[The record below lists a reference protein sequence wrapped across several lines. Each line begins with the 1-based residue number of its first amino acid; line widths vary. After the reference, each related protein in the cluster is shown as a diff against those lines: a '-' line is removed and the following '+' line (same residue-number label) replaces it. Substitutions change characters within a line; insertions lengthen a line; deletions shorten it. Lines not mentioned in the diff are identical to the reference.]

1 MIDTM
6 VTAVPDTVYKIPR
19 EVILS
24 YNSKKRVGNYLIGKS
39 IGEGAFAKVKEGLHV
54 ITGEKVAIKIIDKTK
69 AKQDSYLWK
78 NLKREV
84 KLLQCMRH
92 PNVVSLY
99 ESLETEIAYYLVL
112 ELIRGGEMKDYIS
125 KSDRLSEKETKKF
138 MRQLLSAVWHIHS
151 AGVVHRDLKVENIML
166 SRSGDIKIIDFGL
179 SNCLKS
185 LESKGGRGTQCGSPA
200 YAAPELLANKGYDKR
215 VDIWAIGINMF
226 AMLVG
231 KLPFKVKPFN
241 LKKLYQKMI
250 TGDMEL
256 LPPGTSQEA
265 RDLLQRLL
273 QPDPK
278 DRIEIK
284 ECASHQWLAEGPIS
298 FISSPNFPVTEELN
312 QEVISYMEEFHN
324 VNVHSLVLDLLTHNI
339 NPNTATYHHMAKK
352 FDRYLREQER
362 GSKSSLNAMDDP
374 LLTTPSKKEITSTR
388 RGSKSKVLKRRPKTA
403 GTAVKRSESQND
415 HTTHSSGIKPRRNSV
430 GNIVKK
436 TSEKKQGT
444 STPTSKEAFRGS
456 NGLGVGK
463 ADTGSPT
470 SSEDTT
476 SKNTPEDSG
485 FSGSRKMSLVSSTG
499 STVPSKSNLSYKAGG
514 TSLGSSYQR
523 QYKYSSDDNVNTV
536 YSSIPARTDNTS
548 SRSRD
553 GKANWRQTPLIKTKY
568 VSNAVSARASPV
580 SLARVSNKTV
590 HFQTNKRTDK
600 RSDTPVMLSEN
611 SLAAAN
617 TRPVSRATNGYTVTY
632 GTSAGIQ
639 WPPIKDSSA
648 KSERGYAMKSPLPGG
663 HAASLLGQHDAV
675 NRQSMSY
682 RWRSELQRA
691 KIAINKNTTHILKR
705 NISFPAEAAYR
716 PQAGSAYRT
725 YSYR

>member
-1 MIDTM
+1 M
-6 VTAVPDTVYKIPR
+6 VTAVNVPDTVYKIPR
-19 EVILS
+19 EVILA

-92 PNVVSLY
+92 PNVVNLY

-138 MRQLLSAVWHIHS
+138 MSQLLSAVWHIHS

-166 SRSGDIKIIDFGL
+166 SKSGDIKIIDFGL

-215 VDIWAIGINMF
+215 VDIWAVGINMF

-256 LPPGTSQEA
+256 LPPGTSQGA
-265 RDLLQRLL
+265 RDLLLRLL

-278 DRIEIK
+278 DRISIK
-284 ECASHQWLAEGPIS
+284 ECATHQWLADENVQ
-298 FISSPNFPVTEELN
+298 FISSPNFPVNEDLN

-324 VNVHSLVLDLLTHNI
+324 ANVHSLVLDLLTHNI
-339 NPNTATYHHMAKK
+339 NSTTATYHHMTRK
-352 FDRYLREQER
+352 FDRYLLEQE
-362 GSKSSLNAMDDP
+362 KSSRASLEISDDP
-374 LLTTPSKKEITSTR
+374 LQNAIPSKKEINSSR
-388 RGSKSKVLKRRPKTA
+388 RNSKTKVLKRRPKTA
-403 GTAVKRSESQND
+403 GTVVKRSDSQPE
-415 HTTHSSGIKPRRNSV
+415 HYSTHSSASKPRRNSV
-430 GNIVKK
+430 GNILKK
-436 TSEKKQGT
+436 TTEKKQAI
-444 STPTSKEAFRGS
+444 SSPTTKEAFRGR
-456 NGLGVGK
+456 VGK
-463 ADTGSPT
+463 EAGSPST
-470 SSEDTT
+470 TDETT
-476 SKNTPEDSG
+476 SKSIPEDSG
-485 FSGSRKMSLVSSTG
+485 FSGSRKMSVVSYKSTE
-499 STVPSKSNLSYKAGG
+499 PSKSSISSKAGG
-514 TSLGSSYQR
+514 TSPGVTQQR
-523 QYKYSSDDNVNTV
+523 PYKYRSGDHVNTV
-536 YSSIPARTDNTS
+536 YGSARPDHNISSP
-548 SRSRD
+548 SRD
-553 GKANWRQTPLIKTKY
+553 GKANWRQTPLIKTKFS
-568 VSNAVSARASPV
+568 VSSPARSSPV
-580 SLARVSNKTV
+580 SLARVSNHTV
-590 HFQTNKRTDK
+590 HFQTHK
-600 RSDTPVMLSEN
+600 RSDTPSMMSEN

-617 TRPVSRATNGYTVTY
+617 TRTTNGYSVTY

-639 WPPIKDSSA
+639 WPPIREGSA
-648 KSERGYAMKSPLPGG
+648 RSDRGYRTRSPVHP
-663 HAASLLGQHDAV
+663 ASLLGHHDTI

-682 RWRSELQRA
+682 KWRSELQRA
-691 KIAINKNTTHILKR
+691 KIAINKNTTHVLKR
-705 NISFPAEAAYR
+705 NISFPADSAFR
-716 PQAGSAYRT
+716 PQTGTPYRT